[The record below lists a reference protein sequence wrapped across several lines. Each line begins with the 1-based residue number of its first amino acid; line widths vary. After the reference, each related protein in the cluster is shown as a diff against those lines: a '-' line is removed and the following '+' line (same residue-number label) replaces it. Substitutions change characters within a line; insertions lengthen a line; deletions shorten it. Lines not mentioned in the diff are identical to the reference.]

1 MGNEHARHGWHPY
14 KVDELSLSLM
24 LLAAWLKK
32 LALLDIQ
39 LDAKGEKQFEGGG
52 P

>member
-1 MGNEHARHGWHPY
+1 
-14 KVDELSLSLM
+14 M